1 MRNRSRIHM
10 LTVAA
15 ARLES
20 DYANPKLIADL
31 RAAAKELATAHA
43 EGRGH
48 TPNDE
53 QRIER
58 SRTLFAMLPSCNA
71 VDRFKE
77 RMLQRAYD
85 LMWDGD
91 CSATD
96 AITEFL
102 PSKDV
107 DRMFDAWENDQ
118 VGSGPMSTFHA
129 PKD

>member
-1 MRNRSRIHM
+1 M

-31 RAAAKELATAHA
+31 RAAAKEAATAHA
-43 EGRGH
+43 EGRGY
-48 TPNDE
+48 TPDDE
-53 QRIER
+53 KRIER
-58 SRTLFAMLPSCNA
+58 QRTLFAMLPSCSA
-71 VDRFKE
+71 TDRLKE

-85 LMWDGD
+85 LMWGGD

-96 AITEFL
+96 AIAEFL

-107 DRMFDAWENDQ
+107 DRMFEAWENDQ
-118 VGSGPMSTFHA
+118 VSGNVMSPFHA